1 MLLYVTEP
9 IVPDVSKYCI
19 VFVFRVRLSKKTGL
33 LSPEFERTAPLRNV
47 GNHSS
52 SGTALHAG
60 RLGSSSKNDIYN
72 KKSGFGGLEV
82 ACWPLVPK
90 FAGSH
95 TAEAFGFL
103 GRKNP
108 QHAVGPMS

>member
-33 LSPEFERTAPLRNV
+33 FFSEDVSTAPLRNIV
-47 GNHSS
+47 QLY
-52 SGTALHAG
+52 TLEDLDLHLKMIFTT
-60 RLGSSSKNDIYN
+60 R
-72 KKSGFGGLEV
+72 KSGFVGLEV

-95 TAEAFGFL
+95 PAEAFGFL

-108 QHAVGPMS
+108 QHVVGLMS